1 MNEELFKNFNRNT
14 DPFRI
19 CKEFFNARNN
29 IAFLSSIGYLLEGIS
44 YGDEYSSCEFPD
56 NLEDDEEPFEGVRFR
71 FFDDEVIVS
80 DEVFKDLVVL
90 ACERYEEI
98 HPHKSSEIRD
108 LLSRL

>member
-1 MNEELFKNFNRNT
+1 MNEELFKNFNQND

-29 IAFLSSIGYLLEGIS
+29 IAFLSSIDYLIEGIG

-71 FFDDEVIVS
+71 YFDDEVIVS
-80 DEVFKDLVVL
+80 DEVFRDLVVL

-98 HPHKSSEIRD
+98 HPEKSSEIRD